1 MVEQVVHYLSFRKQI
16 SLQGIGTFSVE
27 HLPARLDF
35 PNRVLYAPEFVLHF
49 SPLAKEHD
57 EEFSQ
62 WLQSQLGIDAPTAK
76 QTQLQFSENFQQSLA
91 ESGAATLQGIG
102 VFTRDEQKNLQFSSL
117 FETVSSTPVRAEKI
131 IRKNTLHSVRVG
143 EEEKTSEEMTEL
155 LTGTNRKPLNLWWV
169 LAVAL
174 FLSALIAI
182 LYFANSSKQWGSQGN
197 NRKLKLN
204 EAPALHK
211 IRTL

>member
-1 MVEQVVHYLSFRKQI
+1 MVEQVVHYLSFRKQV

-35 PNRVLYAPEFVLHF
+35 PNRMLYAPEFVLHF
-49 SPLAKEHD
+49 SPVAKEQD

-62 WLQSQLGIDAPTAK
+62 WMQQQSGLDSATARQK
-76 QTQLQFSENFQQSLA
+76 LLQFSEDFQQSLS
-91 ESGAATLQGIG
+91 ETGTATLPGVG

-117 FETVSSTPVRAEKI
+117 FETVSAAPVRAEKI

-155 LTGTNRKPLNLWWV
+155 LSGTKRKTLNLWWV